1 LSLSFR
7 LFGNILADELT
18 LSVLYSLVP
27 VGIPIPVFL
36 LGLFTSGIQALV
48 FPTLAAAY
56 LGESME
62 VLGTSPTNDC
72 PRIEIASTITK
83 ASKGVHQ
90 LELELAQCEMPKENA
105 RVIPYREAKHARLTG
120 SRIQVMTQPS
130 SSTIRG
136 HLPLST

>member
-1 LSLSFR
+1 MSLSFR

-62 VLGTSPTNDC
+62 VLGEVGNRQRNEAMHVSKC
-72 PRIEIASTITK
+72 CALSGTI
-83 ASKGVHQ
+83 
-90 LELELAQCEMPKENA
+90 KECV
-105 RVIPYREAKHARLTG
+105 R
-120 SRIQVMTQPS
+120 S
-130 SSTIRG
+130 
-136 HLPLST
+136 